1 VAFSGENRAGFFF
14 CGSRGGNR
22 RGRTISHM
30 KAIVVSS
37 QTGPA
42 GLELRDV
49 PVPTPAAH
57 EILVQVEAVGINF
70 ADVLGA
76 LGRYPAGPTAPY
88 IMGREFAGVAED
100 GRRVMGYMQQA
111 ACAEYVAVP
120 EGYYWPQP
128 EGWSSAQCAAF
139 PVNYFTA
146 WLLYWKA
153 GLLRESAEP
162 APARQKLRPR
172 VLVHAAAGGVGT
184 ACVQLGHILAFE
196 VFGTASSPEKLA
208 RLAPLGLT
216 HGIDYKVEDYEER
229 VGKLTGGEGVDAA
242 FDCLAGEHT
251 YRTMGCLAEFGRI
264 ILFGNATGERPRF
277 NSAAMHEKGLSAH
290 GLWLAKLSANHQLIR
305 QALDSMLPFIL
316 SGRLHPVIGTKFPL
330 SAAGD
335 ALRLLLERQNF
346 GKVVLTL

>member
-1 VAFSGENRAGFFF
+1 
-14 CGSRGGNR
+14 
-22 RGRTISHM
+22 M
-30 KAIVVSS
+30 KAIVVSA

-42 GLELRDV
+42 ALELRDV
-49 PVPTPAAH
+49 AMPSPGAH
-57 EILVQVEAVGINF
+57 EILVQVEAVGVNF

-76 LGRYPAGPTAPY
+76 MGRYPGGPRPPY

-100 GRRVMGYMQQA
+100 GRRVMGYVNDS
-111 ACAEYVAVP
+111 ACAEYVAVA

-128 EGWSSAQCAAF
+128 DEWSSAQCAAF

-153 GLLRESAEP
+153 GLLRESIEP

-184 ACVQLGHILAFE
+184 AAVQLGNILGFE
-196 VFGTASSPEKLA
+196 VFGTASSQEKLQ
-208 RLAPLGLT
+208 RLAELGLT
-216 HGIDYKVEDYEER
+216 HGIDYSIEDYEER
-229 VGKLTGGEGVDAA
+229 VRKLTDGQGVDAV

-251 YRTMGCLAEFGRI
+251 AKSLSCLAEFGRI

-277 NSAAMHEKGLSAH
+277 NTAAMYDRSLSAH
-290 GLWLAKLSANHQLIR
+290 GLWLSRLSANQALIR
-305 QALDSMLPFIL
+305 QALDAMTPFIR
-316 SGRLHPVIGTKFPL
+316 SGQLHPAIGAKFPM
-330 SAAGD
+330 SAAEN
-335 ALRLLLERQNF
+335 ALRLLMERKNF